1 MTGQEGTVY
10 IVEDDEALSRA
21 LVRSLEMRGYKVAAF
36 GSADSFLETLT
47 PTIELPACLVLDY
60 GLPGMNGLELQ
71 QHLVRK
77 QVPLPIVF
85 ITGHGGI
92 PESVQATK
100 AGAVDFLEKPYKP
113 AVLIDRIE
121 TGLALSRQMAAETQR
136 AQELQANVDRL
147 TEREAEVFH
156 LILRKPNQA
165 SSKAM
170 ANDLGISPR
179 TADIHRSRVLEKTG
193 CSTVAGLV
201 MVYKDFTEEE

>member
-1 MTGQEGTVY
+1 MTPQGTVY
-10 IVEDDEALSRA
+10 IVEDDVALSRS
-21 LVRSLEMRGYKVAAF
+21 LVRSLEKRGYRVEAYA
-36 GSADSFLETLT
+36 SAQSFLAELRIET
-47 PTIELPACLVLDY
+47 PACLVLDY

-71 QHLVRK
+71 AHLNK
-77 QVPLPIVF
+77 KSIPLPIVF

-113 AVLIDRIE
+113 EVLIDRID
-121 TGLALSRQMAAETQR
+121 TGLELSRDLAAESEKTSV
-136 AQELQANVDRL
+136 LQANVNRL
-147 TEREAEVFH
+147 TDREAEVFH

-165 SSKAM
+165 SSKGLAI
-170 ANDLGISPR
+170 DLGISPR

-193 CSTVAGLV
+193 CTTVAELV

>member
-1 MTGQEGTVY
+1 MTSDGTVY
-10 IVEDDEALSRA
+10 IVEDDAALSHA
-21 LVRSLEMRGYKVAAF
+21 LVRSLEKRGYKAAAF
-36 GSADSFLETLT
+36 ASAKAFLDQLS
-47 PTIELPACLVLDY
+47 LDGPACLVLDY

-71 QHLVRK
+71 AHLNK
-77 QVPLPIVF
+77 QGIPLPIVF

-113 AVLIDRIE
+113 DVLIDRIE
-121 TGLALSRQMAAETQR
+121 AGLALSQEWT
-136 AQELQANVDRL
+136 AQNEKATALQANVNRL
-147 TEREAEVFH
+147 TDREAEVFH

-165 SSKAM
+165 SSKAL
-170 ANDLGISPR
+170 AIDLGISPR

-193 CSTVAGLV
+193 CTTVAELV